1 MKFKTD
7 FVTNSSSASFI
18 LYFASTDKN
27 LDSFQDSFNRYLEE
41 YIQEYKYT
49 EESSD
54 LRFYNPQTVEEKEE
68 SIFKITESTSM
79 YNNYGDIPHY
89 MRTILLDS
97 KIRQKELLEAF
108 GFKSIWIEVIERG

>member
-41 YIQEYKYT
+41 YLRQYKYN
-49 EESSD
+49 EESSI
-54 LRFYNPQTVEEKEE
+54 LRFYNPQTIEEKEE
-68 SIFKITESTSM
+68 GIFKITESTSM
-79 YNNYGDIPHY
+79 YNNYEDIPHY
-89 MRTILLDS
+89 MRTVLLDS
-97 KIRQKELLEAF
+97 KIRQKELLETF
-108 GFKSIWIEVIERG
+108 GFKSIWIEIIERG

>member
-1 MKFKTD
+1 MKFKAD

-18 LYFASTDKN
+18 LYFASTYKN

-41 YIQEYKYT
+41 YTQRYKYT
-49 EESSD
+49 KECST
-54 LRFYNPQTVEEKEE
+54 LRFYNPKMIEEVEEG
-68 SIFKITESTSM
+68 IFKITEGTSM

-89 MRTILLDS
+89 MRTVLIDS
-97 KIRQKELLEAF
+97 KIRQKELSETF